1 MRDWKIIGATALWAA
16 TLVALVG
23 FVLTHDADGQEPEP
37 NELSSVPTVTWAEK
51 LRTSIE
57 SGEAVVLTA
66 EEAQQL
72 ATDYNGSQ
80 VADVAVSGTRCYA
93 LSPTGTVLASAEVT
107 R

>member
-1 MRDWKIIGATALWAA
+1 MRGAIALW
-16 TLVALVG
+16 LVSLIAVG
-23 FVLTHDADGQEPEP
+23 VTVVAGSPLLQDAPDAPEP
-37 NELSSVPTVTWAEK
+37 ATWAEK

-66 EEAQQL
+66 EEAQAL
-72 ATDYNGSQ
+72 AEAYTGVEQRQ